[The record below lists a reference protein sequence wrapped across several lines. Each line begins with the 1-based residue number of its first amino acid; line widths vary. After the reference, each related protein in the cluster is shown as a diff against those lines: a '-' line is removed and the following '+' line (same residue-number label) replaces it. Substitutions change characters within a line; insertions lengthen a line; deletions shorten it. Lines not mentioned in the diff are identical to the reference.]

1 MKLELVDFE
10 ASLDA
15 KLVGRGRG
23 YWVDGRVDTPEE
35 SEDSDWVA
43 FVQGGEAHE
52 VHISLS
58 GGQTTRYRC
67 TCPYDLGPV
76 CKHIVAML
84 YALRDRLPEYAPEDP
99 APSTEKDQGAPQRSG
114 TARRKRKTVADRI
127 DEALDAVP
135 LERTRELY
143 RRLAVDHPE
152 ARVLLFAEVAGKDK
166 TSTKTDYKRIVRE
179 SVRGARGRRGFIDYR
194 GSFQAAKG
202 AEEAL
207 TQADALLADGR
218 ADRAVS
224 ACQAVIEELVPVLAR
239 VDDSSGAIGGCVQ
252 AAFERFEE
260 CVTQIADAR
269 LREDLFHYCLKES
282 RRGKY
287 RDWHWRW
294 DFLRLSGMFVA
305 SSVEMDDLFLEL
317 DLVAQVDADRGFT
330 SRHSD
335 ERAAEIKLGVLRRQ
349 ADVAVVEAFLA
360 EHLHLPAIRHT
371 AVTRAFEEQRFDAV
385 KQLARD
391 GVRQA
396 KEDGHR
402 GLGRDWV
409 EWLLRVAIEVSDTN
423 AVREHAQD
431 LFLTGGRVA
440 HYETLKNSYPASEWT
455 EQVDRIICGMRKTH
469 GWYPHGVVSQFL
481 ILEERWDDLL
491 DLVRHAPTFEVLD
504 AHREYLEPRFPPAMV
519 DIYSHTVRE
528 MLTETSERETYR
540 RACQLLRRIR
550 SLGDHARVD
559 DLIEEFR
566 ERYKRRRALMEE
578 LDAV

>member
-1 MKLELVDFE
+1 MELELVDFE
-10 ASLDA
+10 SSLDA
-15 KLVGRGRG
+15 KLVDRGRG

-35 SEDSDWVA
+35 CEDGDWVA
-43 FVQGGEAHE
+43 FVQGEEAYE

-58 GGQTTRYRC
+58 GGQTSRYRC
-67 TCPYDLGPV
+67 TCPYDLGSV
-76 CKHIVAML
+76 CKHIVAAL

-99 APSTEKDQGAPQRSG
+99 GSSTEKDQGARQRSG
-114 TARRKRKTVADRI
+114 TARRKRKTMEERI

-143 RRLAVDHPE
+143 RRLAVDHPQ
-152 ARVLLFAEVAGKDK
+152 ARVLLFAEVAGRG
-166 TSTKTDYKRIVRE
+166 TASKTDYKRIVRE
-179 SVRGARGRRGFIDYR
+179 AVRGARGRRGVIDYR

-239 VDDSSGAIGGCVQ
+239 VDDSSGAIGGCVLS
-252 AAFERFEE
+252 AFEQFEE
-260 CVTQIADAR
+260 CAAQISDAR
-269 LREDLFHYCLKES
+269 FRKGLFRYCLKES
-282 RRGKY
+282 RQKKY

-294 DFLRLSGMFVA
+294 DFLRVSSILVA
-305 SSVEMDDLFLEL
+305 SSGEMEDLFLEL
-317 DLVAQVDADRGFT
+317 DLVALETDLSFAS
-330 SRHSD
+330 SRSD
-335 ERAAEIKLGVLRRQ
+335 ERAAEIKLSVLRRL
-349 ADVAVVEAFLA
+349 ADEAVIEKFIA
-360 EHLHLPAIRHT
+360 EHLHFPAIRQI
-371 AVTRAFEEQRFDAV
+371 AVTRAFEDGRFDTV
-385 KQLARD
+385 KRLAQD

-396 KEDGHR
+396 KEDGYR
-402 GLGRDWV
+402 GSRHDWV
-409 EWLLRVAIEVSDTN
+409 DWLLRVALEESDTN

-431 LFLTGGRVA
+431 LYLTGRRVA
-440 HYETLKNSYPASEWT
+440 HYETLKNSYSVSEWP

-469 GWYPHGVVSQFL
+469 GWYPHGVVSEFL

-491 DLVRHAPTFEVLD
+491 DLVRHAPTFEVLN

-519 DIYSHTVRE
+519 EIYSHTVRE
-528 MLTETSERETYR
+528 MLIETSERETYR

-550 SLGDHARVD
+550 SLGNYGRLDE
-559 DLIEEFR
+559 LIEEFR
-566 ERYKRRRALMEE
+566 EQYKRRRALLEE